1 MFLFILENPGSVPVC
16 WTCVLVSAHIL
27 TTGVLWI
34 SAVDNAS
41 TGYESPQ
48 VSCFA
53 ACAVQHN
60 QKYSVTRFAHSFCS
74 LVVYVL

>member
-1 MFLFILENPGSVPVC
+1 M
-16 WTCVLVSAHIL
+16 LVSAHIL

-48 VSCFA
+48 VSCFWP
-53 ACAVQHN
+53 
-60 QKYSVTRFAHSFCS
+60 
-74 LVVYVL
+74 VLFNTIKSIVSQDLPTLFVHL